1 MSVTRAQ
8 RDEAYENASE
18 IAQHLCDSP
27 ESGEQLY
34 EIAKRHA
41 FADSAQQYRAYALAV
56 GDVIL
61 GFYEDRE
68 LPALLMQEAGLDGKT
83 ARAVTADLLEFLAPL
98 HGEPAAAPSPAASPS
113 PTAATAPAADESAA
127 QWASEIAAAEAAL
140 AATETLHTYAS
151 DQAAVSAGEARGQ
164 KPPMRPERVE
174 PEHRS
179 SQSDLLQRSDT
190 TNRARWGQ

>member
-8 RDEAYENASE
+8 RDEAFDAASE
-18 IAQHLCDSP
+18 TAQRLCAAP

-34 EIAKRHA
+34 AIAKTHGIT
-41 FADSAQQYRAYALAV
+41 DPTTYRPYALAV

-98 HGEPAAAPSPAASPS
+98 HAEASPAATPAAAT
-113 PTAATAPAADESAA
+113 PTTTAETTAPSSEAAAR
-127 QWASEIAAAEAAL
+127 WASEIEAAEAAL
-140 AATETLHTYAS
+140 EAAAPEKVHTFAS
-151 DQAAVSAGEARGQ
+151 DQAAVTEGKTAVPSNRTRAQ
-164 KPPMRPERVE
+164 RVE
-174 PEHRS
+174 PSHSS
-179 SQSDLLQRSDT
+179 SQSDLL
-190 TNRARWGQ
+190 AR